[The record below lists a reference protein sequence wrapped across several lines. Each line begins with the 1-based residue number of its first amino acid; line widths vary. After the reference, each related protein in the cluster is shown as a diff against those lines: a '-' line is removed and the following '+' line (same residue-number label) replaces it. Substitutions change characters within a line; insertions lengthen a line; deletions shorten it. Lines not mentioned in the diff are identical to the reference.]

1 MNSSKKLE
9 EIKSLI
15 PLYWK
20 KFKEDK
26 NLENLLDHE
35 EIRKD
40 LIFWEI
46 VNRGYENIKCQL
58 PEPNKFIFSKIANK
72 IQEQKHKKNS
82 FFNLLSLNPRYS
94 FVLLVAQF
102 LLIISLIFYIFNLK
116 YEYKTLSINNIKAES
131 SASINVVFNENAKE
145 IEIRDLLIRIDGK
158 IINGPSTTGLYI
170 ISINNSEQRD
180 LILKILRESKIV
192 LFAEPA
198 I

>member
-72 IQEQKHKKNS
+72 IQEQKHKKIVFS
-82 FFNLLSLNPRYS
+82 
-94 FVLLVAQF
+94 
-102 LLIISLIFYIFNLK
+102 IF
-116 YEYKTLSINNIKAES
+116 
-131 SASINVVFNENAKE
+131 SA
-145 IEIRDLLIRIDGK
+145 
-158 IINGPSTTGLYI
+158 
-170 ISINNSEQRD
+170 
-180 LILKILRESKIV
+180 
-192 LFAEPA
+192 
-198 I
+198 